1 MVYGIRMA
9 TSKRLRPTN
18 IEPIEKATNRT
29 WTQWMAYM
37 ESIGA
42 KDLNHT
48 QIAQRVVTELEG
60 LEPAVDNPAW
70 WAQGI
75 TVAYEQQSGRR
86 LPGQLADGTFQMS
99 VSKTVGLGMRE
110 AMDRWVSFAASDPDV
125 AELVAS
131 EPRTS
136 GTDKRLTWRAKA
148 SDGSALMFTS
158 ELRPNGKT
166 AVIAQQLKLP
176 TQELNE
182 TAKEFWAGTMQ
193 RFVSDL

>member
-1 MVYGIRMA
+1 MGMA
-9 TSKRLRPTN
+9 ASKQLKPTKV
-18 IEPIEKATNRT
+18 ETIEKATNRR
-29 WTQWMAYM
+29 WSQWMAYM

-60 LEPAVDNPAW
+60 LEPGVDNPAW

-86 LPGQLADGTFQMS
+86 QPGQQADGTFQMS
-99 VSKTVGLGMRE
+99 VSKTVDLGMQE
-110 AMDRWVSFAASDPDV
+110 AMDSWISFAASDAEV
-125 AELVAS
+125 AEMVAS

-136 GTDKRLTWRAKA
+136 GSDNRKTWRAKA
-148 SDGSALMFTS
+148 TDGSALMFTS
-158 ELRPNGKT
+158 EPRPNGKT

-176 TQELNE
+176 TRELNE
-182 TAKEFWAGTMQ
+182 AAKGFWTGVMK
-193 RFVSDL
+193 RFTGAI